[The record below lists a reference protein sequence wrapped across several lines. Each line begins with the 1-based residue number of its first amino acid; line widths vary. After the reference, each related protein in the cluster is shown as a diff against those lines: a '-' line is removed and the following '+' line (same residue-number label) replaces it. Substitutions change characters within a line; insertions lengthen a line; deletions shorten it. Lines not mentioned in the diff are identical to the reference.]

1 MRPFPW
7 ETAMMLGLSRLRLS
21 PEMFWGL
28 SLQEFSVLAGMYG
41 QSTDLSRREVEALMQ
56 RFPD

>member
-1 MRPFPW
+1 
-7 ETAMMLGLSRLRLS
+7 MMLGLSRLRLS

-28 SLQEFSVLAGMYG
+28 SLQEFSVMAGVYG
-41 QSTDLSRREVEALMQ
+41 QSTGLSPREVEALMQ